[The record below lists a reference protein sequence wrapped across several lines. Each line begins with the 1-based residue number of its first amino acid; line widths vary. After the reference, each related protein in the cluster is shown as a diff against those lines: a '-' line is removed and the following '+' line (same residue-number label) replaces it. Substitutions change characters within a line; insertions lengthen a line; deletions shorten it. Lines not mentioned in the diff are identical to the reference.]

1 MGLYG
6 LYFLGP
12 IAAIF
17 GMLGLILVSI
27 HGAVGYEI
35 ATTFNLIVSNSV
47 IGENE
52 SRVIDLVNGAFWA
65 IVYGGIFL
73 VYRKFKLRREK

>member
-1 MGLYG
+1 
-6 LYFLGP
+6 
-12 IAAIF
+12 
-17 GMLGLILVSI
+17 MLGLILVSI